1 MKDDLISR
9 QAATTIPVMP
19 KEHRYYQTNNL
30 DDAYEQGWNDLQECI
45 ENLPPIQQNHN
56 ADYGKMVGNTIS
68 RQAAIDAL
76 DCINGVE
83 EVLRSLPSVQP
94 DVPDTNIGDMISKQA
109 AIDILATMQG
119 LCTSKAAL
127 IQNSKIWQQIKD
139 LPSVQ
144 SRRGKWMPNSQFYPE
159 VNTHWIRWECSE
171 CGYTRTKGW
180 EGTTDGR
187 CPEAKICENCG
198 ADMTGNDDGTD

>member
-45 ENLPPIQQNHN
+45 ENLPP
-56 ADYGKMVGNTIS
+56 
-68 RQAAIDAL
+68 
-76 DCINGVE
+76 
-83 EVLRSLPSVQP
+83 VQP
-94 DVPDTNIGDMISKQA
+94 K
-109 AIDILATMQG
+109 
-119 LCTSKAAL
+119 
-127 IQNSKIWQQIKD
+127 
-139 LPSVQ
+139 
-144 SRRGKWMPNSQFYPE
+144 RGKWMPNSQFYPE